1 MTDFNLRAVNNNCVF
16 FYLLISNNF
25 YLNISTTIGSKARN
39 LFLSVRDSS
48 AGHFPQVVRVDI
60 SNGVSSVVASSNAAS
75 LTHGKFEVTQLV
87 DWDEDNHLV

>member
-1 MTDFNLRAVNNNCVF
+1 
-16 FYLLISNNF
+16 
-25 YLNISTTIGSKARN
+25 
-39 LFLSVRDSS
+39 
-48 AGHFPQVVRVDI
+48 VVRVDI